1 MPAMKHVHTYVRWR
15 VTQSPSRMKIDKLI
29 KGERAFKCAHPECS
43 HYAQLSLVEGKMS
56 SCNKCHTEF
65 VLDTKAMALVKPLC
79 INCRQDAEAL
89 EYQRLQKEMVNIID
103 DIFAGDPGM
112 KDSHV

>member
-1 MPAMKHVHTYVRWR
+1 
-15 VTQSPSRMKIDKLI
+15 
-29 KGERAFKCAHPECS
+29 
-43 HYAQLSLVEGKMS
+43 
-56 SCNKCHTEF
+56 
-65 VLDTKAMALVKPLC
+65 MALVKPLC